1 MYAIFIQAKALQ
13 DLIKATVDA
22 AADSEESQSTPAP
35 STPVPF
41 ESSIPLPTT
50 ELDLTT
56 LTTSLT
62 SAGRPSRDRTSIT
75 IDTPA
80 PLPQVSQSHS
90 WIGTPSG
97 STSTPATTQN
107 GKGLALANIPIAN
120 IKAIRFG
127 EFEIGTWY
135 QAPFPEEYSRVADG
149 KLWICE
155 FCLKYMKGE
164 FQAGRHRVSACSY
177 LLLLKLSHTNEF
189 FPHLFS

>member
-1 MYAIFIQAKALQ
+1 M
-13 DLIKATVDA
+13 
-22 AADSEESQSTPAP
+22 
-35 STPVPF
+35 
-41 ESSIPLPTT
+41 
-50 ELDLTT
+50 
-56 LTTSLT
+56 
-62 SAGRPSRDRTSIT
+62 
-75 IDTPA
+75 
-80 PLPQVSQSHS
+80 PQISQSHS

-164 FQAGRHRVSACSY
+164 FQAGRHRVSRSSY
-177 LLLLKLSHTNEF
+177 EKF
-189 FPHLFS
+189 I